1 MSLKSFHILFI
12 ALSIITVVWFGIWE
26 LNRSVFV
33 AMISFLT
40 GLGLVYYGVQ
50 VLKKFR
56 TIS

>member
-12 ALSIITVVWFGIWE
+12 ILSIVIVVWFGIWE
-26 LNRSVFV
+26 LNRSVVV
-33 AMISFLT
+33 AIVSFLT
-40 GLGLVYYGVQ
+40 GGGLVYYGVQ

>member
-12 ALSIITVVWFGIWE
+12 TLSIVIVVWFGIWE
-26 LNRSVFV
+26 LNRSVVV
-33 AMISFLT
+33 AIVSFLT
-40 GLGLVYYGVQ
+40 GGALVYYGVQ

>member
-12 ALSIITVVWFGIWE
+12 VLSIITVVWFGIWE
-26 LNRSVFV
+26 LNQSVFI
-33 AMISFLT
+33 AMVSFLT
-40 GLGLVYYGVQ
+40 GVGLIYYGVR

>member
-12 ALSIITVVWFGIWE
+12 TLSIVIVVWFAIWE
-26 LNRSVFV
+26 LDRSILV
-33 AMISFLT
+33 AMVSFLT

>member
-12 ALSIITVVWFGIWE
+12 TLSTITVVWFGIWE
-26 LNRSVFV
+26 LNQSVFI
-33 AMISFLT
+33 AMVSFLT
-40 GLGLVYYGVQ
+40 GVGLIYYGFR